1 MERGNEFS
9 SEASGSF
16 YCVFIIWLIYS
27 YEENYSICTYA
38 FNTIKL
44 TEAGYG
50 GVGYIINRFARPCSC
65 KFNIHT
71 RHTRVRR
78 IRIRIQSR
86 IKNPTRWLLV
96 RQSHRLKPSSTYQTP
111 SSSTVVNPFSL
122 AKHNREIGK
131 LNR

>member
-1 MERGNEFS
+1 MNSR
-9 SEASGSF
+9 EASGSF

-27 YEENYSICTYA
+27 YEENYSICTYT

-78 IRIRIQSR
+78 
-86 IKNPTRWLLV
+86 TRTYSIANKE
-96 RQSHRLKPSSTYQTP
+96 SHSMAACSSKPSIETFIDLS
-111 SSSTVVNPFSL
+111 NPL
-122 AKHNREIGK
+122 PLHGG
-131 LNR
+131 